1 MSTFTAKLR
10 SCRLRKEWRVDI
22 KKVCQCIHR
31 RQAHNTHN
39 HTHTTHTDIPR
50 HTGIQHT
57 GRQTHKVCNLQQH
70 TSTHMHTALLGVCQF
85 CGVSGRTS
93 LLSPFNQENFDIS
106 NHTQGKDWMRIK
118 METITTNKTMP
129 PKQKQTQR
137 KVLGKSVSAELC
149 QAQVIIFCSRDT
161 QLTLADSFLFCLFGL
176 IFTSVLQ
183 EASKIWRS
191 DFIASLNS

>member
-93 LLSPFNQENFDIS
+93 PLLSPFNQENFDIS

-118 METITTNKTMP
+118 METITTNNKQNNATKTKTNTKEGSRQVSLCWTLPSSGHYLLLARHTAHSCRLVPVLFVWFSP
-129 PKQKQTQR
+129 PFCKKPQR
-137 KVLGKSVSAELC
+137 YDG
-149 QAQVIIFCSRDT
+149 VIS
-161 QLTLADSFLFCLFGL
+161 SPP
-176 IFTSVLQ
+176 
-183 EASKIWRS
+183 
-191 DFIASLNS
+191 